1 MGNDLSDRL
10 LDRSSGHPS
19 DLPNGITF
27 VRSLRGHTD
36 YVGRIA
42 WSRDGRL
49 LASPSADQTIR
60 LWDSET
66 GECLRTL
73 TGHSDVVFAVAFDPS
88 GQALASAGLDDCVM
102 LWSTATG
109 MRRRLLGKHRNGA
122 FTVAF
127 DPADRLLVSGGNDGS
142 IKVWNPASG
151 SLLYSLNGH
160 AGSVNSVAFV
170 SPDQRLAS
178 GSLDQTVGRWNVSE
192 ASWLEPMRGHQSSIL
207 TIAVAPNT
215 KIVASGS
222 QDKTIRLWDFATG
235 QLIRE
240 IEGHTA
246 MLQSVA
252 FSPDGELMA
261 SKACDGTLRLWK
273 TTPGACLATIVE
285 PTDPRNWAPGI
296 AFHPTLPIFATVGSD
311 RDRPKEERDRDI
323 HIYAFDRHKLLAA
336 VEQPVTYCSA
346 KIVLVGDSGVGKTG
360 LGWRLARGEFRE
372 HASTHGQQF
381 WRLEQ
386 VDRIRSDGAQC
397 EAVLW
402 DLAGQPDYRLIHA
415 LFVDDADLALVLF
428 DPTRHDDPLHG
439 ADYWL
444 KQLQQRGN
452 GGDVPNDFR
461 PDETARAGRK
471 TCATVLVAAR
481 CDRGDGWLTS
491 DQLRA
496 FCERRGV
503 AAYHAT
509 SALTNRGVTELIDR
523 MKTLIPWEEKPATVT
538 TDTFKKIKDFVLAL
552 KVDNTAPSKTLTP
565 AELRHY
571 LASRNPEWR
580 FSDDEVMAAVGHLA
594 NHGYVTRLTT
604 SRGEPRILLAP
615 ELLNNLAASFVLEAR
630 RNEKGLGALEE
641 KRLLAGDYRF
651 PELAD
656 LPDGERAI
664 LIDAAEALFLSRN
677 VCFRETDPLTSTA
690 YLVFPEL
697 INLTKPAFEDEG
709 PIDYGMSYSVSGAVE
724 TVYASLVVLLG
735 YTNTF
740 TRRDQWR
747 DHARYEVG
755 NGLLCGFRRESMG
768 EGQVDFVLYFGKAV
782 SAPVRMLFQSLI
794 ENFLARR
801 NVTVTR
807 YSPVQCSQGHAIN
820 RAVIREQS
828 VSGARV
834 VFCNRCGEEITLASP
849 DRTVR
854 VGQPV
859 ADDVETQRTAAD
871 RRSRFEQA
879 SFRLKTFAMNQPIAP
894 PDCFISYAWG
904 IREHEQ
910 WVERRLATDLL
921 NAGIKVILDRW
932 EARIGASLPRFTERI
947 AKCGRIVVVGTPE
960 YKRKYEN
967 EEPVYGS
974 MVAAECDLIGQRMI
988 GSEASK
994 RSVLPILLAGAE
1006 ALSFPPLLHGRV
1018 YADFRKSDAYFN
1030 SVLDLLL
1037 SLYDIA
1043 PTQQI
1048 AIDLR
1053 ELVGRSDGL
1062 QHGD

>member
-1 MGNDLSDRL
+1 MQTPGDENVRGL
-10 LDRSSGHPS
+10 LPD
-19 DLPNGITF
+19 GITL

-42 WSRDGRL
+42 WSPDGRL

-73 TGHSDVVFAVAFDPS
+73 TGHSDVVYAVAFDPS
-88 GQALASAGLDDCVM
+88 GQGLASAGLDECVM
-102 LWSTATG
+102 LWSTAAFHW
-109 MRRRLLGKHRNGA
+109 RRLLGKHRNGA

-127 DPADRLLVSGGNDGS
+127 DTANRFLVSGGNDGS

-151 SLLYSLNGH
+151 GLLYSLNGH
-160 AGSVNSVAFV
+160 AGSVNSVAFA

-178 GSLDQTVGRWNVSE
+178 GSLDRTVGRWNVSE

-207 TIAVAPNT
+207 TIAAAPSAG
-215 KIVASGS
+215 IVASGS

-235 QLIRE
+235 RLIRE
-240 IEGHTA
+240 IEGHTG

-252 FSPDGELMA
+252 FSPDGELIA
-261 SKACDGTLRLWK
+261 SKSSDGTIRLWK
-273 TTPGACLATIVE
+273 TTTGACLATILE
-285 PTDPRNWAPGI
+285 PTDSGNWAPGI
-296 AFHPTLPIFATVGSD
+296 AFHPTLPMFATVGSD
-311 RDRPKEERDRDI
+311 PDRPQEENDRDI
-323 HIYAFDRHKLLAA
+323 HIYAFDHHRLLAEPVA
-336 VEQPVTYCSA
+336 QPVTYCSA

-360 LGWRLARGEFRE
+360 LGWRLAKGEFRE

-386 VDRIRSDGAQC
+386 VDRIRNDGARC

-439 ADYWL
+439 VEYWL
-444 KQLQQRGN
+444 KQLHRS
-452 GGDVPNDFR
+452 GGVGAVANDPR
-461 PDETARAGRK
+461 PDEMALAGRK
-471 TCATVLVAAR
+471 TCPTVLVAAR
-481 CDRGDGWLTS
+481 CDRGEGWLTP
-491 DQLRA
+491 DQLQA
-496 FCERRGV
+496 FCQRRGIV
-503 AAYHAT
+503 SYHAT
-509 SALTNRGVTELIDR
+509 SALTNRGVEELIDR

-552 KVDNTAPSKTLTP
+552 KIDREAPSMTLTP
-565 AELRHY
+565 AELSRY
-571 LASRNPEWR
+571 LASRDPAWH
-580 FSDDEVMAAVGHLA
+580 FSDAEVMAAVGHLA

-604 SRGEPRILLAP
+604 SRGEARILLAP

-630 RNEKGLGALEE
+630 RNERGLGALEE

-651 PELAD
+651 PELAN
-656 LPDGERAI
+656 LPDAERAI
-664 LIDAAEALFLSRN
+664 LIDAAEALFLGRN
-677 VCFRETDPLTSTA
+677 VCFRETDPLTSIA

-697 INLTKPAFEDEG
+697 INLTKPALEDEG
-709 PIDYGMSYSVSGAVE
+709 PIEYGMSYTVSGAVE
-724 TVYASLVVLLG
+724 NVYASLVVLLG
-735 YTNTF
+735 YTHTF

-768 EGQVDFVLYFGKAV
+768 EGQVDFVLYFGQAV

-807 YSPVQCSQGHAIN
+807 YSPVHCSRGHAIN

-828 VSGARV
+828 ASGATF
-834 VFCNRCGEEITLASP
+834 VFCNRCGDQIALASH

-854 VGQPV
+854 LTQPV
-859 ADDVETQRTAAD
+859 ADDVETQSTEAD
-871 RRSRFEQA
+871 WRSRFEQV
-879 SFRLKTFAMNQPIAP
+879 SFRLKTFAMTQPIAP

-921 NAGIKVILDRW
+921 NAGITVILDRW
-932 EARIGASLPRFTERI
+932 EARIGASLPRLTERI
-947 AKCGRIVVVGTPE
+947 ADCRRIIVVGTPE
-960 YKRKYEN
+960 YKRKYHN
-967 EEPVYGS
+967 DDPMHGS

-988 GSEASK
+988 GSEESK
-994 RSVLPILLAGAE
+994 RSVLPILLAGTEDSA
-1006 ALSFPPLLHGRV
+1006 FPPLLHGRV
-1018 YADFRKSDAYFN
+1018 YADFRESGAYFD

-1037 SLYDIA
+1037 SLYEIA

-1048 AIDLR
+1048 AKDLR
-1053 ELVGRSDGL
+1053 ELLGRPDGL